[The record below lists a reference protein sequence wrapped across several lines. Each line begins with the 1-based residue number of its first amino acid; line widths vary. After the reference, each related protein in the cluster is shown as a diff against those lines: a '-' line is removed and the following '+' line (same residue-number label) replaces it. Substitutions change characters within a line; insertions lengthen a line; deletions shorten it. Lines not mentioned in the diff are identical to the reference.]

1 MLETSRLRIISF
13 SSFIEYRVSFLWN
26 ITKNSLL
33 ESFSLAILNI
43 FSFFQPILSRSKI
56 KQKIKSSLMNYILY
70 FDGRWK
76 IQIKKVVFFL
86 SLAWRCDDLVKDV
99 LLIFRLSKIEAVL
112 STSQV
117 IVIQPYERK
126 NVRIDGN
133 YILGLVWGTATK
145 NKLVFFACKYT
156 NLYSYITVK
165 PYTVYGTCMAHG
177 NKYEA
182 TRENQIHTQWF
193 PNHLFISGEMYG
205 VIYSRYIFHAV

>member
-1 MLETSRLRIISF
+1 MKYYKEFLTGIIF
-13 SSFIEYRVSFLWN
+13 SGHSEYLFIFPTDFITFQN
-26 ITKNSLL
+26 KTKNQVKFN
-33 ESFSLAILNI
+33 E
-43 FSFFQPILSRSKI
+43 
-56 KQKIKSSLMNYILY
+56 LY
-70 FDGRWK
+70 FVFWWPLK
-76 IQIKKVVFFL
+76 NTNKKGSFFL
-86 SLAWRCDDLVKDV
+86 SLAWRCDDLVKDF